1 LNNIIQ
7 EILKSKHKLYL
18 SLTGGGTKCISLLLE
33 NGGAS
38 SVFLGASIPYCE
50 EDLRWNIGPYSK
62 AVSRQ
67 VAEKMSYGCISKS
80 VCDSLEGEDR
90 IISIGVTASL
100 AKAGKEREDRV
111 HEAYICIHE
120 IKEHTIKEPENKIKI
135 LKEFHIT
142 FSHRARLDEETAL
155 ANTILFLANSEMNLT
170 KSHILTHKP
179 SQKLAGLLPTDK
191 LELL

>member
-1 LNNIIQ
+1 MNNIIQ
-7 EILKSKHKLYL
+7 EILQSKSKLYL
-18 SLTGGGTKCISLLLE
+18 SLTGGGTRYISAILE
-33 NGGAS
+33 NGNAS
-38 SVFLGASIPYCE
+38 NIFLGASIPYCE

-67 VAEKMSYGCISKS
+67 VAEKMAYSCVSKS
-80 VCDSLEGEDR
+80 VCDSLEGDDR

-111 HEAYICIHE
+111 HE
-120 IKEHTIKEPENKIKI
+120 IKELEHNT
-135 LKEFHIT
+135 LKEFHIV
-142 FSHRARLDEETAL
+142 FSHRSRLEEEMRL
-155 ANTILFLANSEMNLT
+155 ANVILFLANYEMNLT
-170 KSHILTHKP
+170 KTHILTHIP

>member
-1 LNNIIQ
+1 MNSIIQ

-18 SLTGGGTKCISLLLE
+18 SLTGGGTKSISMLLE

-38 SVFLGASIPYCE
+38 EVFLGASIPYCE

-100 AKAGKEREDRV
+100 AKAGKEREDRI

-120 IKEHTIKEPENKIKI
+120 IKEHTNKI

-142 FSHRARLDEETAL
+142 FSRRARLDEETAL
-155 ANTILFLANSEMNLT
+155 ANVILFLANSEMNLT
-170 KSHILTHKP
+170 KSNILTHKY
-179 SQKLAGLLPTDK
+179 SQKLAGLLPADK

>member
-7 EILKSKHKLYL
+7 EILKSKYKLYL
-18 SLTGGGTKCISLLLE
+18 SLTGGGTRCVSMLLE

-38 SVFLGASIPYCE
+38 EVFLGASIPYCE

-80 VCDSLEGEDR
+80 VCDGEDK

-100 AKAGKEREDRV
+100 AKAGKERGDRI

-120 IKEHTIKEPENKIKI
+120 IKEHTNKI

-142 FSHRARLDEETAL
+142 FSHRARLSEEMVL

-170 KSHILTHKP
+170 KAHILTHKP